1 MVTMIMMTM
10 MMSRRLVINTPFLKL
25 LQFKNPQISFGGSFK
40 IVSLIFISIIFISCT
55 SNTEQGVVSTND
67 LLSDTTVTTIA
78 EEVVEEVVSVEDAQ
92 LLLARCLRENGYD
105 INDPKNDESLR
116 SVLQPVFLAADQKGR
131 EEFQETIQTCAED
144 NNIPI
149 GGSADFENPEAV
161 ADSLDT
167 QLEFAQCLRENGIEI
182 EDPSAESQLR
192 PLLNELVQSGQYLQT
207 QIREVADIC
216 FDDLGIDPPQQ
227 RGG

>member
-1 MVTMIMMTM
+1 M
-10 MMSRRLVINTPFLKL
+10 K
-25 LQFKNPQISFGGSFK
+25 KY
-40 IVSLIFISIIFISCT
+40 
-55 SNTEQGVVSTND
+55 SNTLLLLLFIFLLACSSSDESQGVVSTND
-67 LLSDTTVTTIA
+67 LSSDTTVITIEEEVA
-78 EEVVEEVVSVEDAQ
+78 EEVVSIEDAQ

-105 INDPKNDESLR
+105 IKDPKNDESLR

-144 NNIPI
+144 NNIPL

-182 EDPSAESQLR
+182 EDPSAESPLR

-207 QIREVADIC
+207 QIQEVADIC